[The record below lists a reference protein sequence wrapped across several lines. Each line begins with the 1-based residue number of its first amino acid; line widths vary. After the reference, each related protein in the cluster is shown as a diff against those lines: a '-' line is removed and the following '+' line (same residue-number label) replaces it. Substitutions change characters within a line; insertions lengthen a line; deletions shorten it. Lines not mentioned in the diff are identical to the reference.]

1 MAISFGIT
9 INAFSVLTLPL
20 IETFNCTNEQA
31 ARVAT
36 VFIITMT
43 LSMPAV
49 GWLLDHM
56 APRPVM
62 ALGAVITGIGYY
74 MAAQSADINM
84 FTIGMALC
92 GVGIGASAY
101 IPAFTLIA
109 HWMPLKRQGL
119 AFGVLLA
126 VAAVGGIVFPIALT
140 RMIAAYGWRSSMEA
154 GAALIVFVCL
164 PILLALVRLPQQTT
178 LVAHPQAD
186 SHLGGVSVGAALRTG
201 RYWLWIAMFLPRA
214 LHSRRGERH
223 RHDLA

>member
-84 FTIGMALC
+84 FTIGMTVLHKPS
-92 GVGIGASAY
+92 ASRYA
-101 IPAFTLIA
+101 PA
-109 HWMPLKRQGL
+109 P
-119 AFGVLLA
+119 
-126 VAAVGGIVFPIALT
+126 
-140 RMIAAYGWRSSMEA
+140 
-154 GAALIVFVCL
+154 
-164 PILLALVRLPQQTT
+164 
-178 LVAHPQAD
+178 
-186 SHLGGVSVGAALRTG
+186 
-201 RYWLWIAMFLPRA
+201 
-214 LHSRRGERH
+214 
-223 RHDLA
+223 